1 MSRKSAAPPR
11 TDLSGPAI
19 AQAPF
24 AKDDGFVKTDLTP
37 VDAPSI
43 RSRPVY
49 APLEARPGALHL
61 IVADGE
67 GAEAV
72 TAMLAGAP
80 DAGTLLASAHIM
92 YCPGPNGTDL
102 SGQLDALGAMQF
114 FRAPTIPALLPR
126 LQRVLADAHMGT
138 QFYLAGT
145 EGLIGQAER
154 AIMQTGFPFAAI
166 QKEQR
171 GSTLRRVQCVHCKGI
186 TENVATDPFQCSHCG
201 LNLFVRDHYSRRI
214 AAFQGVNIDAED
226 PGEVP
231 APVVRFQ

>member
-1 MSRKSAAPPR
+1 M
-11 TDLSGPAI
+11 
-19 AQAPF
+19 
-24 AKDDGFVKTDLTP
+24 LTP

-49 APLEARPGALHL
+49 APLEARPGRLHV

-72 TAMLAGAP
+72 MR
-80 DAGTLLASAHIM
+80 LASGRPDILPVAHVM
-92 YCPGPNGTDL
+92 YAPGPSGADL
-102 SGQLDALGAMQF
+102 WPKLEALGAAQA

-126 LQRVLADAHMGT
+126 LRRVVADAHMGT

-154 AIMQTGFPFAAI
+154 EIMATGFPVGAI
-166 QKEQR
+166 QKEHR

-186 TENVATDPFQCSHCG
+186 TENVATDPFPCSHCG

-226 PGEVP
+226 PGLVP
-231 APVVRFQ
+231 TPVERFR